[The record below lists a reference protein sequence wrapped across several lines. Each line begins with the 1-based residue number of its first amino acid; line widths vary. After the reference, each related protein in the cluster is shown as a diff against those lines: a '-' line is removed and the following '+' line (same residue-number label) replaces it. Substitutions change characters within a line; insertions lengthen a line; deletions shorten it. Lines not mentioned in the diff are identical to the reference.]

1 MVVMMMMMTM
11 VTVMLMMAM
20 MMEKNSRKIHGQTN
34 AFSRWRRFK
43 SKGYR
48 PAWTSISMVIIG
60 VKSGSAV
67 ASAIPLP
74 GLHRNIQK
82 LKNQESPTGGDKEIS
97 A

>member
-1 MVVMMMMMTM
+1 MVVMMMMTM

-43 SKGYR
+43 SMGYR